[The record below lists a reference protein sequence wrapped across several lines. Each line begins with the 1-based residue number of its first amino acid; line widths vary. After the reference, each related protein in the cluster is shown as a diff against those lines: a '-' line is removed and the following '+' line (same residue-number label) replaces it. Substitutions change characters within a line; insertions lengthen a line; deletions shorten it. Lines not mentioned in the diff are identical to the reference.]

1 MVLSKENL
9 NKIVNLKK
17 KLGFEISFIYNF
29 CRFKSVLNLTYHNNN
44 NNNIFVGRLCEQK
57 NLVLVLKI
65 VNELK
70 DRNFNFHLNMYGI
83 GHLLDK
89 LILFIKD
96 NKPNKYVTI
105 NNPTKDIENKF
116 LESDLLLMT
125 SIFEGFLLVKI
136 EASSRSAPTIMQN
149 IGMQPM
155 KLLKT
160 ELTDI

>member
-1 MVLSKENL
+1 MAL
-9 NKIVNLKK
+9 
-17 KLGFEISFIYNF
+17 EIA
-29 CRFKSVLNLTYHNNN
+29 KS
-44 NNNIFVGRLCEQK
+44 
-57 NLVLVLKI
+57 
-65 VNELK
+65 LK
-70 DRNFNFHLNMYGI
+70 DRSFGFHLNIYGS
-83 GHLLDK
+83 GPLLEK
-89 LILFIKD
+89 VFLYIKD
-96 NKPNKYVTI
+96 NKLDDCVAVNE
-105 NNPTKDIENKF
+105 PTKDIENKF